1 MEKEYPLANFDY
13 SRRWRLI
20 PAFLLLTIILPS
32 PAWAFIP
39 HWDPLE
45 AFFIRQFSYLFW
57 ALAMVFFIFALKQEN
72 LVQHR
77 GFRWLVWSGI
87 FFALW
92 NFDCFIGQFIDLAVS
107 PTWPPRFTTENTE
120 NQTTAGMWLWLFYLT
135 KLDHLLLV
143 PAFFCFYSGI
153 NSFYKRTGGEALM
166 TAMPLI
172 AQIIDIVGSALVLIL
187 SLAAFRKCRLLVARD
202 MENALW
208 LFLYWLSLAMLAFG
222 VSRALGHIVGH
233 LLIYLGYQ
241 GLWKHDSPLQWRL
254 KCYHLHHRRLGDV
267 IFP

>member
-1 MEKEYPLANFDY
+1 MEKEYPLADFDY
-13 SRRWRLI
+13 FRRWRLI
-20 PAFLLLTIILPS
+20 PAFLLWTIILPS

-92 NFDCFIGQFIDLAVS
+92 NLDCFIGQFIALTVS
-107 PTWPPRFTTENTE
+107 PHGAAAVHDRKYPRWNCRRI
-120 NQTTAGMWLWLFYLT
+120 WLWLFYLT

-143 PAFFCFYSGI
+143 PAFFCYYLGI
-153 NSFYKRTGGEALM
+153 NTFTKEQEVR
-166 TAMPLI
+166 P
-172 AQIIDIVGSALVLIL
+172 
-187 SLAAFRKCRLLVARD
+187 
-202 MENALW
+202 
-208 LFLYWLSLAMLAFG
+208 
-222 VSRALGHIVGH
+222 
-233 LLIYLGYQ
+233 
-241 GLWKHDSPLQWRL
+241 
-254 KCYHLHHRRLGDV
+254 
-267 IFP
+267 